1 MKKYFKPSVFILSL
15 TPFLIIFYKIL
26 YDQLGPEPVKEITHH
41 TGEWTLIFIC
51 LTLAMSPLK
60 RLTNLAIW
68 ISFRRMLGLFVF
80 FYATLHMLT
89 YVIIDY
95 RLDFESISKD
105 ILTKKFIF
113 AGFTAWLLLIPLAL
127 TSSKRAI
134 IFLKDKW
141 KKLHR
146 LIYIIAI
153 LGVVHF
159 IWLVKKDL
167 TEPLIYAVI
176 IIALMLFRLKFKK
189 IFVIW
194 RFSRKRKCSFRFE
207 PNFL

>member
-1 MKKYFKPSVFILSL
+1 MKRYFKPSIFFLSL
-15 TPFLIIFYKIL
+15 IPFIIIVYKIL
-26 YDQLGPEPVKEITHH
+26 FNELGPEPVKEITHH
-41 TGEWTLIFIC
+41 TGEWTLIFIV
-51 LTLAMSPLK
+51 LTLTMTPLK
-60 RLTNLAIW
+60 IITNLSIW

-95 RLDFESISKD
+95 RLDFDSIFKD

-113 AGFTAWLLLIPLAL
+113 AGFTAWLLLLPLAL
-127 TSSKRAI
+127 TSSKKAV

-141 KKLHR
+141 KKLHK

-176 IIALMLFRLKFKK
+176 ILFLLLFRIKFKK
-189 IFVIW
+189 V
-194 RFSRKRKCSFRFE
+194 
-207 PNFL
+207 

>member
-1 MKKYFKPSVFILSL
+1 MKRYFKPSIFFFSLIPFI
-15 TPFLIIFYKIL
+15 IIVYKTL
-26 YDQLGPEPVKEITHH
+26 FNELGPEPVKEITHH
-41 TGEWTLIFIC
+41 TGEWTLIFIV
-51 LTLAMSPLK
+51 LTLTMTPLK
-60 RLTNLAIW
+60 IITNLSIW

-89 YVIIDY
+89 YVVIDY
-95 RLDFESISKD
+95 RLDFNSISKD

-113 AGFTAWLLLIPLAL
+113 VGFTAWLLLLPLVL
-127 TSSKRAI
+127 TSSKKAV

-141 KKLHR
+141 KKLHK

-176 IIALMLFRLKFKK
+176 ILILLLFRFKFRRIK
-189 IFVIW
+189 
-194 RFSRKRKCSFRFE
+194 
-207 PNFL
+207 N